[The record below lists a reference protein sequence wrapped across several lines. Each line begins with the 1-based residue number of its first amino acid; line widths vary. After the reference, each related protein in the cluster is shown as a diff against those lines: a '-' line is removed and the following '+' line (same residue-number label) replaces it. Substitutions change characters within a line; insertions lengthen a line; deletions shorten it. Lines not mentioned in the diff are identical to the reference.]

1 MSKERVE
8 EMMVD
13 TTQLS
18 KDLGTV
24 LVGRQAVEEGL
35 ICEVGGISDALA

>member
-1 MSKERVE
+1 
-8 EMMVD
+8 MVD

-35 ICEVGGISDALA
+35 ICEVGVKMWWMN